1 MKKCSKIFLP
11 LYSFGIIAIFALI
24 LIVPQSRELFKTL
37 SAEHVYIMGFIKF
50 ALLATAGELIG
61 VRIKQKA
68 WVSPAKLLL
77 RFIIWGLI
85 GIWITFMMKIF
96 SLGVSGMM
104 DIGLLPGKGSIFL
117 SALYTSIVM
126 NTSFGPVFMFLHKC
140 SDLFLES
147 MAKKERKS
155 VMDIIK
161 SVDLKGFF
169 GFTIAKTVPI
179 FWIPAHTITFLLPA
193 EYQVVMAA
201 ALSILLGVILSFKK

>member
-11 LYSFGIIAIFALI
+11 LYSFGIIAIFAVI

-37 SAEHVYIMGFIKF
+37 SADHTYIMGFIKF
-50 ALLATAGELIG
+50 ALLATSGELIG

-68 WVSPAKLLL
+68 WIPPAKLFL
-77 RFIIWGLI
+77 RFIIWGVI
-85 GIWITFMMKIF
+85 GVWITFMMKLF

-104 DIGLLPGKGSIFL
+104 DVGLLPGKGSIFL
-117 SALYTSIVM
+117 SALYTSVIM

-140 SDLFLES
+140 SDLCLES
-147 MAKKERKS
+147 MAKREHKS
-155 VMDIIK
+155 IMEIIK

-179 FWIPAHTITFLLPA
+179 FWIPAHTITFLLPS
-193 EYQVVMAA
+193 EYQVIMAA
-201 ALSILLGVILSFKK
+201 ALSVVLGVILSFKK